1 MQKLKAKLG
10 LLSIGLLLV
19 ISYGCSDGG
28 SPTGGGGG
36 GGDGG
41 GNQAPVLATIGS
53 RTAAVGLSL
62 AFTVSATDADGPA
75 PTLTTSSLPQGASFT
90 DNNNGTGSFS
100 WTPTVG
106 QIGVSA
112 ITFIASDTSKADSE
126 VVNIT
131 VALAVSYGS
140 DVRPILVASCA
151 IMACHGSAPI
161 QSGLNMGTAT
171 WTQIRAAS
179 GNIGG
184 TIVVAGNAL
193 SSTLYTKTTLSR
205 PFGSQMPFGETALS
219 SAQQIAIRD
228 WINQGALNN

>member
-36 GGDGG
+36 GGG
-41 GNQAPVLATIGS
+41 GNQAPVLAAIGS

-75 PTLTTSSLPQGASFT
+75 PTLTTSTLPNGASFT

-100 WTPTVG
+100 WTATVG

-131 VALAVSYGS
+131 VAQPVSYGTA
-140 DVRPILVASCA
+140 VRPILVASCA
-151 IMACHGSAPI
+151 VVNCHGSGTI
-161 QSGLNMGTAT
+161 QSGLNMGTAS

-179 GNIGG
+179 GNVGG
-184 TIVVAGNAL
+184 LVVRPGNA
-193 SSTLYTKTTLSR
+193 SISNLYLKTTLNW
-205 PFGSQMPFGETALS
+205 PFGSRMPLTGGFLS
-219 SAQQIAIRD
+219 TSQQNAIRD

>member
-36 GGDGG
+36 GGG

-62 AFTVSATDADGPA
+62 AFTVTATDADGPA
-75 PTLTTSSLPQGASFT
+75 PTLTTSTLPSGASFT

-131 VALAVSYGS
+131 VAQPVSYGTA
-140 DVRPILVASCA
+140 VRPILQASCA
-151 IMACHGSAPI
+151 ITACHGSAPI
-161 QSGLNMGTAT
+161 QGGLNMGTAT

-179 GNIGG
+179 GNVGG
-184 TIVVAGNAL
+184 TIVVAGNA
-193 SSTLYTKTTLSR
+193 SSSSLYFKTTANFQ
-205 PFGSQMPFGETALS
+205 FGARMPFGGGTLS

>member
-19 ISYGCSDGG
+19 ISCGCSDGG
-28 SPTGGGGG
+28 SPTDGGNGGGN
-36 GGDGG
+36 G
-41 GNQAPVLATIGS
+41 GNQAPVLAAIGS

-62 AFTVSATDADGPA
+62 AFTVTATDADGPA
-75 PTLTTSSLPQGASFT
+75 PTLTTSTLPSGASFT
-90 DNNNGTGSFS
+90 DIGDGTGNFS
-100 WTPTVG
+100 WIPTVG
-106 QIGVSA
+106 QIGVET

-151 IMACHGSAPI
+151 VINCHGSGTI
-161 QSGLNMGTAT
+161 QSALNMGTAT

-179 GNIGG
+179 GNVGG
-184 TIVVAGNAL
+184 LVVRPGNA
-193 SSTLYTKTTLSR
+193 SISNLYLKTTSPP
-205 PFGSQMPFGETALS
+205 PFGSQMPFGEAPLS

-228 WINQGALNN
+228 WIDQGALDN